1 MQFHVW
7 LVKERH
13 NDLISPLIIR
23 AIRRKP
29 RLYMQGLMDVPDK
42 MNQKFHCIAALGKRF
57 RAISHVYAKARNGMN
72 DAISLFW
79 LAIARRIIGGLIEW
93 NVNKVPAGAIWM
105 AGTVIFPPVCDR
117 RHLDAAHQQ
126 SDFSYC
132 FQLQTSL

>member
-1 MQFHVW
+1 MQSHGW

-23 AIRRKP
+23 AISRKP
-29 RLYMQGLMDVPDK
+29 RLYMQRLMDVSDK

-79 LAIARRIIGGLIEW
+79 LAIARRIIGGLIAW
-93 NVNKVPAGAIWM
+93 NVNKVPASPIWV
-105 AGTVIFPPVCDR
+105 GCTGIVRPVGDR
-117 RHLDAAHQQ
+117 PHCSAA
-126 SDFSYC
+126 
-132 FQLQTSL
+132 